1 MMSRMILPMTA
12 LAVAI
17 AWAPAVA
24 GQDAAAIKK
33 GESVYGAQK
42 CQTCHA
48 IAGKGSK
55 NNPLDGV
62 GKKLTADEIRQWI
75 KPDGNDGEDQVDQEA
90 ADAGQIRQS
99 AGRGRRRARR
109 LHGEPEVGARDE
121 TSKRSLDIRS
131 RSPAQ

>member
-1 MMSRMILPMTA
+1 MMTRRILPMTA

-24 GQDAAAIKK
+24 GQDAAAVKK

-48 IAGKGSK
+48 IAGKGNK

-62 GKKLTADEIRQWI
+62 GKKLSADEIRQWI
-75 KPDGNDGEDQVDQEA
+75 VNPTEMTAKIKSTKKPPMPAKYKGLPA
-90 ADAGQIRQS
+90 AELDALV
-99 AGRGRRRARR
+99 AYMA
-109 LHGEPEVGARDE
+109 
-121 TSKRSLDIRS
+121 SLK
-131 RSPAQ
+131 

>member
-42 CQTCHA
+42 CQICHA
-48 IAGKGSK
+48 IAGKGNK
-55 NNPLDGV
+55 DNPLDGV
-62 GKKLTADEIRQWI
+62 GKKLTADDIRAVDYA
-75 KPDGNDGEDQVDQEA
+75 PEGNDGEDQVHQEA
-90 ADAGQIRQS
+90 ADAGEVRQPAGS
-99 AGRGRRRARR
+99 GPRRAGR
-109 LHGEPEVGARDE
+109 LHAEPQVG
-121 TSKRSLDIRS
+121 
-131 RSPAQ
+131 SP

>member
-1 MMSRMILPMTA
+1 MISRILPMTA

-24 GQDAAAIKK
+24 GQDGAAIKK

-42 CQTCHA
+42 CQICHG

-75 KPDGNDGEDQVDQEA
+75 VSPTEMTAKIKSTKKPPMPGKYKGLPA
-90 ADAGQIRQS
+90 AELDALV
-99 AGRGRRRARR
+99 AYLA
-109 LHGEPEVGARDE
+109 
-121 TSKRSLDIRS
+121 SLK
-131 RSPAQ
+131 

>member
-17 AWAPAVA
+17 AWAPAA

-42 CQTCHA
+42 CQICHA

-75 KPDGNDGEDQVDQEA
+75 VNPTEMTAKIKSTKKPPMPAKYKGLPA
-90 ADAGQIRQS
+90 AELDALV
-99 AGRGRRRARR
+99 AYMA
-109 LHGEPEVGARDE
+109 
-121 TSKRSLDIRS
+121 SLK
-131 RSPAQ
+131 

>member
-42 CQTCHA
+42 CQTCHG
-48 IAGKGSK
+48 IAGKGNK

-62 GKKLTADEIRQWI
+62 GKKLSADDIRQWI
-75 KPDGNDGEDQVDQEA
+75 THPKEMTAKTKSTKKPPMPEKYGSLPA
-90 ADAGQIRQS
+90 ADLDALV
-99 AGRGRRRARR
+99 AYMA
-109 LHGEPEVGARDE
+109 
-121 TSKRSLDIRS
+121 SLKKK
-131 RSPAQ
+131 

>member
-1 MMSRMILPMTA
+1 MSRMILPMTA

-48 IAGKGSK
+48 IAGKGNK

-62 GKKLTADEIRQWI
+62 GKKLSADDIRQWI
-75 KPDGNDGEDQVDQEA
+75 THPKEMTAKTKSVKKPPMPEKYGSLPA
-90 ADAGQIRQS
+90 ADLDALV
-99 AGRGRRRARR
+99 AYMA
-109 LHGEPEVGARDE
+109 
-121 TSKRSLDIRS
+121 SLK
-131 RSPAQ
+131 

>member
-1 MMSRMILPMTA
+1 MISRILPMTA

-17 AWAPAVA
+17 ACAPAVA

-42 CQTCHA
+42 CQICHA

-55 NNPLDGV
+55 SNPLDGV

-75 KPDGNDGEDQVDQEA
+75 VNPTEMTAKIKSTKKPPMPNRYSKLPP
-90 ADAGQIRQS
+90 ADI
-99 AGRGRRRARR
+99 
-109 LHGEPEVGARDE
+109 D
-121 TSKRSLDIRS
+121 SLVAYLAS
-131 RSPAQ
+131 LK

>member
-24 GQDAAAIKK
+24 GQDAAASKK

-48 IAGKGSK
+48 IAGKGNK
-55 NNPLDGV
+55 KNPLDGV

-75 KPDGNDGEDQVDQEA
+75 VNPTEMTAKIKSTKKPPMPAKYKGLPPAEL
-90 ADAGQIRQS
+90 DALV
-99 AGRGRRRARR
+99 A
-109 LHGEPEVGARDE
+109 
-121 TSKRSLDIRS
+121 
-131 RSPAQ
+131 